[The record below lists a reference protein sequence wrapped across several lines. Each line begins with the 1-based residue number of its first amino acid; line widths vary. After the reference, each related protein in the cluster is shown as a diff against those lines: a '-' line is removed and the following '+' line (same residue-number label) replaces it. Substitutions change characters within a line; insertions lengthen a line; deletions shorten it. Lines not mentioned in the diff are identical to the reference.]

1 MRQVGREMGIE
12 ITLTGQDRGRCT
24 EVHSH
29 LFLRIKNI
37 LEGYVCVHF
46 TVQTN
51 YCNKR
56 THQYSQ

>member
-1 MRQVGREMGIE
+1 MGIE

-29 LFLRIKNI
+29 LFLHIKNI

-51 YCNKR
+51 YCN
-56 THQYSQ
+56 